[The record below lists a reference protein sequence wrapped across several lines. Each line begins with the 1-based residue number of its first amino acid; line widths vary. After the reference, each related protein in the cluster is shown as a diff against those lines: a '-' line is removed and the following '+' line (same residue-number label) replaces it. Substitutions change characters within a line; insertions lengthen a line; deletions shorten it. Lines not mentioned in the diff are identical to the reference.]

1 MWADRVT
8 PRKGLGC
15 SPYFI
20 VLGAEPILPFDIVE
34 STWLVKLP
42 DRVLSTKELIGYRA
56 QALAKHRVHV
66 EDMMTRVDENKR
78 KELRRFEK
86 EHRHVIKDFDFKPGT
101 LVQVHNTRIEKSL
114 DRKMHP
120 RYMGP
125 MIMIRRTKG
134 GAYILAEMDG
144 SVLREKVA
152 AFRVLPHKA
161 RYEPIALPDN
171 IHDLIDLDPL
181 QLRQMVEEEQV
192 DESYSLGRDL
202 VFDKDLHESIRG

>member
-1 MWADRVT
+1 M
-8 PRKGLGC
+8 
-15 SPYFI
+15 S
-20 VLGAEPILPFDIVE
+20 
-34 STWLVKLP
+34 
-42 DRVLSTKELIGYRA
+42 
-56 QALAKHRVHV
+56 
-66 EDMMTRVDENKR
+66 
-78 KELRRFEK
+78 
-86 EHRHVIKDFDFKPGT
+86 IKDFDFKPGT
-101 LVQVHNTRIEKSL
+101 LVQVRNTRIEKSL

-125 MIMIRRTKG
+125 MIVIRRTKG

-181 QLRQMVEEEQV
+181 QLRQMVEEEEV
-192 DESYSLGRDL
+192 DESYSPGRDL
-202 VFDKDLHESIRG
+202 VFDAIPNLRMPVYDQDGELVEQANPDKTSTNEEPVQEDQSDAEESSRRQTRASIKNRNQSSI